1 MVSMPRKIKY
11 MEFAMK
17 SAKASCL
24 YRISRSSVIAVH
36 TVKDPQKISIE
47 SLVFYTISLLDS
59 TIYSAACSYK
69 S

>member
-11 MEFAMK
+11 MGFAMQ

-24 YRISRSSVIAVH
+24 YRISRSVIAVH
-36 TVKDPQKISIE
+36 SVKDPQKISAE
-47 SLVFYTISLLDS
+47 SLFYYTIPLLDS

>member
-1 MVSMPRKIKY
+1 MVPMPRKINY
-11 MEFAMK
+11 TGFAMK

-24 YRISRSSVIAVH
+24 YSISRSSVIAAH
-36 TVKDPQKISIE
+36 SVKDPQKISAE
-47 SLVFYTISLLDS
+47 TLFYYAIALLDS

>member
-1 MVSMPRKIKY
+1 MVSMPSKIKY
-11 MEFAMK
+11 MGFVTK

-36 TVKDPQKISIE
+36 SVKDPQKISVE
-47 SLVFYTISLLDS
+47 SLLYYTISLLDS
-59 TIYSAACSYK
+59 TIYSAAHSYK